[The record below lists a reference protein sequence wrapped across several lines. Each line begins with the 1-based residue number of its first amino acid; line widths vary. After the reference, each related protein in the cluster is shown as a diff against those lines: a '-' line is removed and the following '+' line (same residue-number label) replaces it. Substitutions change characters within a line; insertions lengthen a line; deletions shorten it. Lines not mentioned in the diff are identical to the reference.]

1 LEKKIKKL
9 AKNQKKKETPFSK
22 KDQETLELV
31 EIFNLKEIL
40 LDLLNGQDTLLY
52 KDRREFY

>member
-9 AKNQKKKETPFSK
+9 AKNQKKRRIPSSK

-31 EIFNLKEIL
+31 EIFNLKEIS